1 MKSSREDTMRAQTR
15 AEEVEMQRRVTQGPE
30 SAPLNDVWD
39 TEEMHTGEK
48 GLIANSKWLRQGL

>member
-1 MKSSREDTMRAQTR
+1 MRAQTR